1 MHPTSNPETVADIN
15 AVSEYLS
22 DAEIDDLSYV
32 QPVDCLVICASEVLH
47 GAEIIFKTL
56 QDRPTL
62 TKCLILCGGIGHS
75 TELLYAAVVRHPR
88 YSSLAAEIQ
97 GLPEARVLEKILD
110 GFFERS
116 AITSQ
121 GCRILIE
128 DQSTNCGQN
137 ASFIRRVLDRAG
149 VSAPKTMIINQDPT
163 MMLRTKAS
171 FKRVY
176 QDVPSEMSFLSCPVW
191 IPKVQLD
198 RINGDPALGWD
209 AIGTP
214 AFERWSLERF
224 IELILG
230 EIPRLRDD
238 ENGYGPCGRDFI
250 AHVEVPNEIEMAWS
264 RLVNT
269 FRHHNLR

>member
-1 MHPTSNPETVADIN
+1 MDPTSAPATVADIN
-15 AVSEYLS
+15 TLSEYLS
-22 DAEIDDLSYV
+22 DSEIDDLSSV
-32 QPVDCLVICASEVLH
+32 QPVDCIVICASEVLH
-47 GAEIIFKTL
+47 GAEIIFKRL
-56 QDRPTL
+56 QENPTL
-62 TKCLILCGGIGHS
+62 TKCLVLCGGIGHS
-75 TELLYAAVVRHPR
+75 TELLYTAVARHPR
-88 YSSLAAEIQ
+88 YSALAPEIQ
-97 GLPEARVLEKILD
+97 GLPEAQILEKILE
-110 GFFERS
+110 GFFNRS

-137 ASFIRRVLDRAG
+137 ASFTRRVLDRAG
-149 VSAPKTMIINQDPT
+149 FSAPKTMIINQDPT

-171 FKRVY
+171 FRRVY
-176 QDVPSEMSFLSCPVW
+176 QDVSSVVSFLSCPVW

-198 RINGDPALGWD
+198 PTNGDPAVGWD
-209 AIGTP
+209 PIGTS

-250 AHVEVPNEIEMAWS
+250 AHVDVPNEVEMARS
-264 RLVNT
+264 RLVDT
-269 FRHHNLR
+269 FKHHKLR